1 MMELYKREKINPV
14 AGCLP
19 MLVQIPF
26 FLAFYWVLLES
37 VEMRQAPFIG
47 WIQDLS
53 SRDPYFILP
62 LLMGGAMFL
71 QFKLNPTPP
80 DPVQAKVFAFMPVV
94 MTFMFMWF
102 PAGLVLYWLTNT
114 VLSIAQQWKINRV
127 VEAEAK
133 KQRNEL
139 TRPTGPWKRSAR
151 KRLGRRYRM
160 GQATIHALRGVD
172 LVVRRGEYVAIMGPS
187 GCGKSTLMNLLG
199 CLDTPDSGRYWLN
212 GQLVSEL
219 SELELARVRNREI
232 GFVFQTFAL
241 LPRQSAL
248 ANVEMPLVYAG
259 VRAAERRRRAREA
272 LAKVGLA
279 DRAGHRPAELSGGQR
294 QRVAIA
300 RALVTEPALLL
311 ADEPTGNLD
320 SATGAEILA
329 LFDALHR
336 AGNTIVLVTHE
347 RAVAERAGRTIQL
360 RDGLVVE

>member
-1 MMELYKREKINPV
+1 MDTIR
-14 AGCLP
+14 
-19 MLVQIPF
+19 
-26 FLAFYWVLLES
+26 
-37 VEMRQAPFIG
+37 
-47 WIQDLS
+47 
-53 SRDPYFILP
+53 
-62 LLMGGAMFL
+62 
-71 QFKLNPTPP
+71 T
-80 DPVQAKVFAFMPVV
+80 
-94 MTFMFMWF
+94 
-102 PAGLVLYWLTNT
+102 
-114 VLSIAQQWKINRV
+114 
-127 VEAEAK
+127 EA
-133 KQRNEL
+133 
-139 TRPTGPWKRSAR
+139 
-151 KRLGRRYRM
+151 LGRHYMM

-172 LVVRRGEYVAIMGPS
+172 LLVRRGEYVAIMGPS

-212 GQLVSEL
+212 GKPVSEL
-219 SELELARVRNREI
+219 SELELAQVRNREI

-272 LAKVGLA
+272 LLKVGLD
-279 DRAGHRPAELSGGQR
+279 DRAAHLPAELSGGQR

-300 RALVTEPALLL
+300 RALVTAPALLL

-320 SATGAEILA
+320 STTGAEILA

-360 RDGLVVE
+360 RDGLVVGDSPNAGGTHAAA

>member
-1 MMELYKREKINPV
+1 MDTIR
-14 AGCLP
+14 
-19 MLVQIPF
+19 
-26 FLAFYWVLLES
+26 
-37 VEMRQAPFIG
+37 
-47 WIQDLS
+47 
-53 SRDPYFILP
+53 
-62 LLMGGAMFL
+62 
-71 QFKLNPTPP
+71 T
-80 DPVQAKVFAFMPVV
+80 
-94 MTFMFMWF
+94 
-102 PAGLVLYWLTNT
+102 
-114 VLSIAQQWKINRV
+114 
-127 VEAEAK
+127 EA
-133 KQRNEL
+133 
-139 TRPTGPWKRSAR
+139 
-151 KRLGRRYRM
+151 LGRHYMM

-172 LVVRRGEYVAIMGPS
+172 LLVRRGEYVAIMGPS

-212 GQLVSEL
+212 GKPVSEL
-219 SELELARVRNREI
+219 SELELAQVRNREI

-272 LAKVGLA
+272 LLKVGLD
-279 DRAGHRPAELSGGQR
+279 DRAAHLPAELSGGQR

-300 RALVTEPALLL
+300 RALVTAPALLL

-320 SATGAEILA
+320 STTGAEILA

-360 RDGLVVE
+360 RDGLVVSDAPNAGGTHAAA